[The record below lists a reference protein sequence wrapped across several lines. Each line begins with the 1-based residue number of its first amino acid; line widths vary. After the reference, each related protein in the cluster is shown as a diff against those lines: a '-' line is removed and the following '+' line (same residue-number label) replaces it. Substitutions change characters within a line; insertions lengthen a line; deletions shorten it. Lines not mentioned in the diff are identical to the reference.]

1 MTLLLADQSSSTIS
15 FSVLQVVHA
24 FNLLCGG
31 DFKTFRMILT
41 LVVILII
48 LTHYVSKRAEML
60 KFAVLCGLATITKRT
75 SLWKFLG
82 ELMKVNRVSGTILV
96 LALTRFK
103 QNSNCISL
111 TFRILVYSLS
121 TLLRVLLLR
130 FRRKILLKT
139 SFATFTA
146 DTRATTVRL
155 RPRSTTSTLFIVNGI
170 KIAQTQIGDSFQVYS
185 TFRLD
190 RHIICIICFMLFQT
204 IKIIQ

>member
-1 MTLLLADQSSSTIS
+1 
-15 FSVLQVVHA
+15 VLQVVHA
-24 FNLLCGG
+24 FSLLCGG

-41 LVVILII
+41 LVGMLITR
-48 LTHYVSKRAEML
+48 THYVLKRAEML
-60 KFAVLCGLATITKRT
+60 KFAVSCGLVTITKRT

-82 ELMKVNRVSGTILV
+82 ELMMVNRVSGTNLV
-96 LALTRFK
+96 LALTQFK
-103 QNSNCISL
+103 PNSNCISL
-111 TFRILVYSLS
+111 TFRILEYSLS
-121 TLLRVLLLR
+121 TLRKVLLLR

-146 DTRATTVRL
+146 DMRATTVRSRL
-155 RPRSTTSTLFIVNGI
+155 KSTTSTLFIVNGI

-190 RHIICIICFMLFQT
+190 RHIVCIICIMLFQT